1 MKSST
6 LTPFAGNCG
15 SLEMREIPEIDT
27 TELDSTIEAL
37 RLTVKRMLINQRIAD
52 LEHISE
58 GMRLDYE
65 QGERGPDDDPNEP
78 DDYASK
84 SHGY

>member
-1 MKSST
+1 
-6 LTPFAGNCG
+6 
-15 SLEMREIPEIDT
+15 MREIPEIDT